1 MDGSRFDALTR
12 SLTRAARS
20 RRQVLTGVAG
30 SALVTLVSALGF
42 AEVGAT
48 HFGCLHVGERCTDK
62 SQCCS
67 NRCKDRRCR
76 AHNVGRCK
84 AAKNVCVTGKYGCGD
99 GSCYCWR
106 TNGGANYCG
115 GNVSTDR
122 VCMACTTD
130 AECAAALDTPGAACI
145 DLSGGCSECPSS
157 TTLCAKPC
165 KKTHTCSETAPIEC
179 GKVNCCRKITPL
191 CCFDQNAPGET
202 RCFQSSFK
210 CCPAEIGGGGCP
222 DTEECCPPIKGRTGF
237 RCANLVLGEHCCP
250 PGSGGL
256 CGPSRDCCPTETTN
270 GDNHGCCSAGHACC
284 NGNADCNVA
293 ANETCVQGCC
303 R

>member
-1 MDGSRFDALTR
+1 MDGPRFDALTR
-12 SLTRAARS
+12 SLTGEARS
-20 RRQVLTGVAG
+20 RRQVLTGLAG
-30 SALVTLVSALGF
+30 TALATLATALRLSE
-42 AEVGAT
+42 AGAT
-48 HFGCLHVGERCTDK
+48 HFGCLHVGEHCKDK

-67 NRCKDRRCR
+67 NRCKDGRCR

-84 AAKNVCVTGKYGCGD
+84 AAKNVCVTGKYGCGE

-106 TNGGANYCG
+106 TTGGANFCG

-145 DLSGGCSECPSS
+145 DLSGGCSECPGS

-165 KKTHTCSETAPIEC
+165 KKTHRCTSETSPIEC
-179 GKVNCCRKITPL
+179 GENCCRKDAPL
-191 CCFDQNAPGET
+191 CCAVPDAVGGT
-202 RCFQSSFK
+202 RCFQSSLQ
-210 CCPAEIGGGGCP
+210 CCPVETGGGACP
-222 DTEECCPPIKGRTGF
+222 SVEACCPPAKGGTGF
-237 RCANLVLGEHCCP
+237 RCANLVLGQHCCP

-256 CGPSRDCCPTETTN
+256 CGQSRDCCPPEKTN
-270 GDNHGCCSAGHACC
+270 GLNSGCCSVDHACC
-284 NGNADCNVA
+284 NVNEDCN
-293 ANETCVQGCC
+293 NETCVLGCC